1 MEIQKSKRTREEPDA
16 FKKSVAKEVETEPE
30 PIAEGDSVPLEG
42 VKGDSVPLPKQRG
55 RKKGAPKTEKQMRS
69 DELLRERNKKNHEL
83 ARNKKSY
90 DEKLDTLMKKIET
103 LTGGA
108 KEQGGRAPLTK
119 VVYEEETDDEE
130 EEEEVVVVKK
140 KPKKKLAPK
149 KPKRRVVY
157 EEETDD
163 EEPPETQQYQQYIT
177 FI

>member
-1 MEIQKSKRTREEPDA
+1 MEIQKSKRTREEPVA

-30 PIAEGDSVPLEG
+30 PIAE
-42 VKGDSVPLPKQRG
+42 GDSVPLPKQRG

-163 EEPPETQQYQQYIT
+163 EEPPEPQQYQQYIT